1 MKSFISQTKNIVFST
16 LRAYGMSVLIF
27 IFGCIPFFA
36 LGPKLLS
43 FFSFL
48 ALIMQICIVYSFV
61 NKEAIR
67 DVRDNEIGPLG
78 NIKGFVTGTISMI
91 PFAVVMVVA
100 EFALP
105 KSTDWMV
112 AIDFAGLVQTL
123 MAYGGYFYY
132 GASSGLLLRLTALI
146 IPVVVSG
153 LGYLAAIKKFD
164 VGNWV
169 DVKILK
175 KEGPKAEE
183 SGYEYV
189 KRTRRKF

>member
-1 MKSFISQTKNIVFST
+1 MKSVSFQLKNIVFST

-36 LGPKLLS
+36 LGPKMLS
-43 FFSFL
+43 FFSVL

-67 DVRDNEIGPLG
+67 EVRDQHVGPLG
-78 NIKGFVTGTISMI
+78 MVKGFVTGLVAMV
-91 PFAVVMVVA
+91 PFVILMVVA
-100 EFALP
+100 ELALP
-105 KSTDWMV
+105 KSSDWMV
-112 AIDFAGLVQTL
+112 AVDFAGLAQTIL
-123 MAYGGYFYY
+123 AYGGYFYY
-132 GASSGLLLRLTALI
+132 GANSGLWLRLTALV

-153 LGYLAAIKKFD
+153 LGYMAAIKKFD

-169 DVKILK
+169 DINILK

-183 SGYEYV
+183 SGYEYI